1 MARKKKNSSLGCLF
15 WIALILL
22 ALVVFLFSRD
32 RISTV
37 LETTGFETLLKTVQD
52 DEKTPEVTRIPPE
65 EEQPQSGPEP
75 APAPVQEPGVRETP
89 EETRQTLPVEEL
101 TEEQEEK
108 EPAEEKPVLDQKLR
122 TSILY
127 FVKVGESGAIS
138 LQHVSRP
145 VYYESSPLTRTM
157 DALLK
162 GLSPAELN
170 SGMLSLIP
178 EETRILSV
186 SVKNEVAYLD
196 LSEAFAFNEFGAEGS
211 QAALKQVVYTATEFP
226 TVKAVQITINGK
238 RRNYLVSEGTSI
250 AKPLSRDSF

>member
-22 ALVVFLFSRD
+22 VLVVFLFSRE

-37 LETTGFETLLKTVQD
+37 LETTGFEKLLKTVQD
-52 DEKTPEVTRIPPE
+52 DERSPEVTRVSPE
-65 EEQPQSGPEP
+65 EEQPERKPKPAAPEI
-75 APAPVQEPGVRETP
+75 P
-89 EETRQTLPVEEL
+89 EETVQTLPVEEL
-101 TEEQEEK
+101 TADDVEEK
-108 EPAEEKPVLDQKLR
+108 TDPAENKPAVEQKLR
-122 TSILY
+122 TSILF
-127 FVKVGESGAIS
+127 FVKVDDSGAIS

-157 DALLK
+157 EALLA
-162 GLSPAELN
+162 GLTSAELN

-186 SVKNEVAYLD
+186 SVKNEVAFID
-196 LSEAFAFNEFGAEGS
+196 FSEAFTFNEFGAEGA
-211 QAALKQVVYTATEFP
+211 QAALEQVVYTATEFS

-250 AKPLSRDSF
+250 AEPLSRDSL